1 MSDFIRPIAR
11 RAPVGEKTTLELP
24 DPFLTLSLSIT
35 VYKVQAYILFPSCVF
50 LFFFVFFVCFF
61 FFFSTPVQPVFLVL

>member
-11 RAPVGEKTTLELP
+11 QAPVGEKTTLELP

-35 VYKVQAYILFPSCVF
+35 VYKVQAYILFPSCFF
-50 LFFFVFFVCFF
+50 LFFLFVFFSSSPHPFNPYF
-61 FFFSTPVQPVFLVL
+61 WFYD